1 MAIKKG
7 DFVEIDYVGRVK
19 ETNAVFDVT
28 NAELAKQH
36 HVHNPKMTYH
46 SQIVCVG
53 EQHVVPG
60 LDAFLEGREL
70 KTYTVSLSPEQA
82 FGKKD
87 PKLMQLLPMTQF
99 HKEKINPF
107 PGLQLNLNGMMGI
120 VRSVSGGRVIV
131 DFNHPLAGRDVVY
144 ELTIKQVVTDA
155 GEQLKGVLYT
165 FFHHDVSFTLKDGKA
180 AIHLPVQEPLA
191 NHLKEH
197 LRKLIPSIKE
207 ISFASSQRPQPKQ
220 Q

>member
-1 MAIKKG
+1 MTIKKG

-28 NAELAKQH
+28 NADLAKQH
-36 HVHNPKMTYH
+36 HVFNPKMTYH

-53 EQHVVPG
+53 EKHVVPG
-60 LDAFLEGREL
+60 LDAFLEGKEL

-99 HKEKINPF
+99 HKENINPF

-131 DFNHPLAGRDVVY
+131 DFNHPLAGRDVLY
-144 ELTIKQVVTDA
+144 ELTIKKVVTDD
-155 GEQLKGVLYT
+155 GEKLRGLLYT
-165 FFHHDVSFTLKDGKA
+165 FFHHDVSFTFKEGKA
-180 AIHLPVQEPLA
+180 MIELPVQEPLA

-207 ISFASSQRPQPKQ
+207 ISFASSQQQQTKQ

>member
-7 DFVEIDYVGRVK
+7 DFVEIDYIGRVK

-28 NAELAKQH
+28 NADLAKQH
-36 HVHNPKMTYH
+36 HVFNPKMTYH
-46 SQIVCVG
+46 SQTVCVG

-60 LDAFLEGREL
+60 LDVFLEGKEL
-70 KTYTVSLSPEQA
+70 KTYTLSLSPEQA

-99 HKEKINPF
+99 HKENINPF

-131 DFNHPLAGRDVVY
+131 DFNHPLAGRDVTY
-144 ELTIKQVVTDA
+144 EVTINKVITDT

-165 FFHHDVSFTLKDGKA
+165 FFHADVSFALKDGKA
-180 AIHLPVQEPLA
+180 VIELPVQEPLA
-191 NHLKEH
+191 DHLKEH
-197 LRKLIPSIKE
+197 LRKLIPAIKE
-207 ISFASSQRPQPKQ
+207 ISFASSQHQKTKQ